1 MPSASFAPDLSV
13 PPLLQ
18 NFAGSH
24 VEGDH
29 SSANSDNVE
38 DSAALSLPVAGY
50 FIENRIVR
58 NTSTHVVGRP
68 RDIERGVF
76 FERLSRKIK
85 PDREVLPL
93 RRLPPRPRRPQPN
106 HGDAAGPVE

>member
-1 MPSASFAPDLSV
+1 MPSASFALELSV

-29 SSANSDNVE
+29 SSVNGDNIEV
-38 DSAALSLPVAGY
+38 SASLSRSVTGY
-50 FIENRIVR
+50 FLENLIVR

-68 RDIERGVF
+68 RDSERGVF

-85 PDREVLPL
+85 PDREI
-93 RRLPPRPRRPQPN
+93 LPPRRLSPRPRP
-106 HGDAAGPVE
+106 

>member
-1 MPSASFAPDLSV
+1 MSSASFAPDLSV

-29 SSANSDNVE
+29 SSVNGDNIE
-38 DSAALSLPVAGY
+38 DSASLSLSVASY
-50 FIENRIVR
+50 FLENRIVR
-58 NTSTHVVGRP
+58 LTSTHVVGRP
-68 RDIERGVF
+68 RDIERRVF

-85 PDREVLPL
+85 PDREIPPL
-93 RRLPPRPRRPQPN
+93 RRLPPRPRP
-106 HGDAAGPVE
+106 

>member
-24 VEGDH
+24 IEGDH
-29 SSANSDNVE
+29 ATANGDNIE
-38 DSAALSLPVAGY
+38 DSASLGLPITGD
-50 FIENRIVR
+50 FLENRIVR
-58 NTSTHVVGRP
+58 NTSTHVVGCP

-85 PDREVLPL
+85 PDREVLPP
-93 RRLPPRPRRPQPN
+93 RRLSPRPRPQPN
-106 HGDAAGPVE
+106 HGDAAGPVG